1 LSQKVPAVFLQA
13 AAPTGLNALM
23 TSHVYGLDS
32 GYTPTVVVWSTPPVL
47 GDLALL
53 ACGLT

>member
-32 GYTPTVVVWSTPPVL
+32 GYTPTVVVWSTPPVS